1 VAQIASV
8 LAVIAAA
15 TGVVVE
21 RWFFLAEAKHV
32 MITYYEG

>member
-1 VAQIASV
+1 LHLFS
-8 LAVIAAA
+8 LSA